1 MRTSWNNEI
10 GNQLN
15 RTGRYRVMDP
25 KRWNKPVTFQ
35 TGKIGQY
42 RTIDSTSEAAFTL
55 MNQWP
60 TDSGEKLTRAKM
72 ICLAVLEG
80 REEPDKARNAFLKAA
95 EEAHVFVR
103 DK

>member
-1 MRTSWNNEI
+1 
-10 GNQLN
+10 
-15 RTGRYRVMDP
+15 MDP

-42 RTIDSTSEAAFTL
+42 RTIDSTSEAALTL
-55 MNQWP
+55 MNHWP
-60 TDSGEKLTRAKM
+60 TDSGKKLTRAKM

-80 REEPDKARNAFLKAA
+80 REEPVKARNAFLKAA
-95 EEAHVFVR
+95 EEANVFVR